1 LDPLALLICSPVE
14 IDLPSSECYETRV
27 ANRHFQMPNNSNL
40 AFLPAFGSEVFGLA
54 VWHYFFC
61 VCTKI
66 YNLAVTLKCG
76 INLALDWL

>member
-1 LDPLALLICSPVE
+1 
-14 IDLPSSECYETRV
+14 
-27 ANRHFQMPNNSNL
+27 MPNNSNL